1 MSTTSSASAAA
12 ALSIAPLSNRL
23 QTICSPNNACL
34 SSPKMVSC
42 PSNCKDRA
50 LKNCGSLWIL
60 LMMWLTRSRCKLTQ
74 PPISRFSGK
83 QIASAT
89 GSSSTSV
96 DPSESAS
103 SEAATVGDGG
113 ATSGS
118 KSEGAGDPSGVKNCS
133 LTATVPSSDEG
144 SEGDTRRGGIG
155 RGNDED
161 EDVGDGV
168 VSRDSCNGRKMSRLM
183 GSSPLSTAGGRGPFN
198 LIA

>member
-12 ALSIAPLSNRL
+12 ARSIASLSNRL
-23 QTICSPNNACL
+23 HTIWSPNNARL

-50 LKNCGSLWIL
+50 SKNCGSLWIL
-60 LMMWLTRSRCKLTQ
+60 RIMWLTKSRCRFTQ
-74 PPISRFSGK
+74 PPISRFSGRR
-83 QIASAT
+83 IASAT

-118 KSEGAGDPSGVKNCS
+118 KCEGAGDPSGVKNCS
-133 LTATVPSSDEG
+133 STAAMPCSDEG
-144 SEGDTRRGGIG
+144 SEGDTRRGGIV
-155 RGNDED
+155 RGNEED

-168 VSRDSCNGRKMSRLM
+168 VSRDDCSGRKMSRLM
-183 GSSPLSTAGGRGPFN
+183 GSSPLSTDCGRGPFN
-198 LIA
+198 LMA